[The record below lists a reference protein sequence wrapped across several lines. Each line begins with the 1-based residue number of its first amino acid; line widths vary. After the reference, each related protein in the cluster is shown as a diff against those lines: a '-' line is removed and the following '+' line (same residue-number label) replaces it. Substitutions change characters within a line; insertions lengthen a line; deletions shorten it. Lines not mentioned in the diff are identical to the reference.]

1 MFRKMKLASK
11 LAIIIAVILVVV
23 FTGLVTASSVLSGY
37 AIDAAVYGEL
47 ETKSEHNGLQI
58 QQIFDSADS
67 TAKLM
72 QTYLKK
78 AYRLSEERPETM
90 VIPTDPQMSALNQS
104 VIYHR
109 TLAPLNHT
117 AEQYITEVAR
127 NIVIS
132 NDDILGVGVM
142 FEPYK
147 YQEDIRSYAFY
158 IDTSTVEEDLKP
170 FGEYETYSTEIYYKT
185 AAETNKVMVTE
196 PFEYNGVKMVTYA
209 DPILHNNELQGVIMA
224 DINIDHFDKVNAT
237 SERYASM
244 YAIIYNSQGKVIYD
258 SADAENV
265 GKGIEEF
272 VSADAERTAI
282 RSGMAAGKGFRAEV
296 SDRNGQKLVQFFNP
310 ISVGSETWWSM
321 TSVKT
326 SDVTAA
332 VTSTNIWLTIIC
344 IGALLILIFTV
355 IIVIRR
361 MLKPLQRVVNAAQSI
376 SEGRLEVN
384 VSHDSGD
391 EIGVL
396 SGAFQK
402 MSETLKEIVDDVRYL
417 LGEMSE
423 GNFNIRTRAEASYV
437 GDFAEFLVSLRK
449 LHTKLSHTLNQINQ
463 SADQVS
469 LGSDQVSDGAL
480 ALSQGATEQAAA
492 MEELASTVEEI
503 SQQVNHTAANAK
515 MAIQKASET
524 GDRMLQSNQQ
534 MQEMLGAMGEINAA
548 SMEIRN
554 IIKTIEDI
562 AFQTNI
568 LALNAA
574 VEAARAGGAGKGF
587 AVVAEEV
594 RNLASKSSESSRN
607 TALLIERCLR
617 AVDNG
622 KKIADDTAA
631 ALLVVVQ
638 GSKEVVS
645 TIDEIS
651 HASNEQAY
659 AIEQVTQGFEQ
670 ISAVVQTNSATAE
683 ESAAASEELS
693 GQARMLKELV
703 SQFQYRE
710 DTVRETADI
719 KELLQEREKEVEL
732 PQIPVQNRDFAFGKY

>member
-1 MFRKMKLASK
+1 M
-11 LAIIIAVILVVV
+11 
-23 FTGLVTASSVLSGY
+23 
-37 AIDAAVYGEL
+37 
-47 ETKSEHNGLQI
+47 
-58 QQIFDSADS
+58 
-67 TAKLM
+67 
-72 QTYLKK
+72 
-78 AYRLSEERPETM
+78 
-90 VIPTDPQMSALNQS
+90 
-104 VIYHR
+104 
-109 TLAPLNHT
+109 
-117 AEQYITEVAR
+117 
-127 NIVIS
+127 
-132 NDDILGVGVM
+132 
-142 FEPYK
+142 
-147 YQEDIRSYAFY
+147 
-158 IDTSTVEEDLKP
+158 
-170 FGEYETYSTEIYYKT
+170 
-185 AAETNKVMVTE
+185 
-196 PFEYNGVKMVTYA
+196 
-209 DPILHNNELQGVIMA
+209 
-224 DINIDHFDKVNAT
+224 
-237 SERYASM
+237 
-244 YAIIYNSQGKVIYD
+244 
-258 SADAENV
+258 
-265 GKGIEEF
+265 
-272 VSADAERTAI
+272 
-282 RSGMAAGKGFRAEV
+282 
-296 SDRNGQKLVQFFNP
+296 
-310 ISVGSETWWSM
+310 
-321 TSVKT
+321 
-326 SDVTAA
+326 
-332 VTSTNIWLTIIC
+332 
-344 IGALLILIFTV
+344 
-355 IIVIRR
+355 
-361 MLKPLQRVVNAAQSI
+361 
-376 SEGRLEVN
+376 
-384 VSHDSGD
+384 
-391 EIGVL
+391 

-480 ALSQGATEQAAA
+480 ALSQGATEQAAS
-492 MEELASTVEEI
+492 MEELASTIEEI

-651 HASNEQAY
+651 QASNEQAY

-693 GQARMLKELV
+693 GQARMLKDLV

-710 DTVRETADI
+710 DTVHETADI
-719 KELLQEREKEVEL
+719 KKLLQDREKEVAL
-732 PQIPVQNRDFAFGKY
+732 PRIPVQNKEFAFGKY